1 MKSANSHVSHF
12 FLRGIDV
19 YLTVYEIDL
28 HFFIREVF
36 EMGTVLILGICVA
49 FLAAI
54 FSAGYNDKP
63 GKTKNN

>member
-1 MKSANSHVSHF
+1 MKSANSHDSHF
-12 FLRGIDV
+12 FLKGFHV
-19 YLTVYEIDL
+19 YLNVYEMI
-28 HFFIREVF
+28 HTFIREVF